1 MTDFDFFRTTY
12 FSFRISVERIYKN
25 ISCDERLIPYTDFNK
40 ETSYI
45 LDEIYRDDDDI
56 EIFLLYLA
64 IFCYAI
70 RHNKELPIDVK
81 NEFKKMIINDYFNKN
96 IEWFMDDEDYEDIV
110 RDFDLVKEY
119 LSRSN
124 EL

>member
-1 MTDFDFFRTTY
+1 
-12 FSFRISVERIYKN
+12 
-25 ISCDERLIPYTDFNK
+25 
-40 ETSYI
+40 
-45 LDEIYRDDDDI
+45 
-56 EIFLLYLA
+56 
-64 IFCYAI
+64 
-70 RHNKELPIDVK
+70 
-81 NEFKKMIINDYFNKN
+81 MIINDYFNKN

>member
-1 MTDFDFFRTTY
+1 MTDFEFFRTTY
-12 FSFRISVERIYKN
+12 FSFRISVERIYKE
-25 ISCDERLIPYTDFNK
+25 ISCDERLIPYTDFKK

-45 LDEIYRDDDDI
+45 LDEIYRDDDDV
-56 EIFLLYLA
+56 EIFLLYLV
-64 IFCYAI
+64 ILCYAI
-70 RHNKELPIDVK
+70 RHNKELPIEVK
-81 NEFKKMIINDYFNKN
+81 NKMEKMITSDYFNNN

-119 LSRSN
+119 LSRLR